1 MAEHARAERRTR
13 GPGAHHAQRRDEIA
27 DAVLAIVADRG
38 LAAVSLTEV
47 AAQAGISPGRV
58 QHYFPAKRQLLEA
71 AFERGNHLSSTRI
84 RQRVGSDLE
93 AAEPRLVLTTVLT
106 ELIPY
111 DAATEAHMRIRQSFH
126 AFAFAEE
133 SIASRLRVLYA
144 DFHRQM
150 ADLISKDQQASRIPA
165 TRHPYEMAL
174 ALVALAEGLAAYVLA
189 GVTSAAVARDR
200 ALEAVADLYR

>member
-1 MAEHARAERRTR
+1 MGR
-13 GPGAHHAQRRDEIA
+13 GPGAHHAQRRAEIA
-27 DAVLAIVADRG
+27 DAVLAIVAERG

-71 AFERGNHLSSTRI
+71 AFERGNELSSARI
-84 RQRVGSDLE
+84 RAEAGADLQ
-93 AAEPRLVLTTVLT
+93 AAEPRLVLTTVLG

-111 DAATEAHMRIRQSFH
+111 DAATEAHMRVRQSFH

-133 SIASRLRVLYA
+133 AIAARLRLLYA

-150 ADLISKDQQASRIPA
+150 ADLIARDQHSGRIPA
-165 TRHPYEMAL
+165 ALDPHDTAL
-174 ALVALAEGLAAYVLA
+174 ALVALAEGLAAYVLT
-189 GVTSAAVARDR
+189 GVTSATTAREQMLAAVA
-200 ALEAVADLYR
+200 VLYR